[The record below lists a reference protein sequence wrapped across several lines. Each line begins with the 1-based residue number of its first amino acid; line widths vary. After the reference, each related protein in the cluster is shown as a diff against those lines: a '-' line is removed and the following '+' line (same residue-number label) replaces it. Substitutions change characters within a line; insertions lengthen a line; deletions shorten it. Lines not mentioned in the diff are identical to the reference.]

1 MTDPVRHEPGC
12 LDCAGSLDHCHGTLV
27 VHTDFTV
34 ECTETGCVLVH
45 RERHALVV
53 DCAAVAGGCACGD
66 VLAARQV
73 S

>member
-1 MTDPVRHEPGC
+1 MTDPGC

-27 VHTDFTV
+27 VHSDFTV
-34 ECTETGCVLVH
+34 ECTEAGCVLVH

-53 DCAAVAGGCACGD
+53 DCTAIAGGCACED
-66 VLAARQV
+66 VSVARRA